1 MGRRK
6 EMTLKEDLYRRIKG
20 LQDKMLANDCDA
32 VMIVQNVDLYY
43 FSGTMQN
50 ARLYVPAE
58 GEPLLFCRKSLT
70 RAANECPWNII
81 PTNNYKY
88 IPNHIKEMGYQ
99 WPKRLGLEFDVIPV
113 ALYQSV
119 QRLFP
124 DSTLLDASGWIGDLR
139 TVKSPYEIAII
150 KAAGKKMADAFGVV
164 PELIRPGLSELAI
177 AASIEKELRDHE
189 HQGLSRMRGFNQEF
203 FYGHFLSGSN
213 GCMAS
218 FNDGVTAGMGM
229 GAFYPQGPGNRV
241 IQVGDPVYLD
251 YVGVFDGYNVDQTR
265 LYVIGVLAHRLRYA
279 FQVAL
284 EIQEMLINLVKP
296 GMMASELYDT
306 ALKIADKAG
315 LSHNFMGYGAER
327 VRFVGHGV
335 GLELDERPVI
345 APGFNIPLEAGMVIA
360 LEPKFVLPGLGIAG
374 IENTWL
380 LTPNGVEKIT
390 VLPDDIAT
398 IPLA

>member
-1 MGRRK
+1 MA
-6 EMTLKEDLYRRIKG
+6 LKEDLYRRIKG
-20 LQDKMLANDCDA
+20 LQDKMLAHDCDA
-32 VMIVQNVDLYY
+32 VLILQNVDLYY

-81 PTNNYKY
+81 PSQNYKY
-88 IPNHIKEMGYQ
+88 IPDHMKEMGY
-99 WPKRLGLEFDVIPV
+99 PSPARLGLEFDVIPV
-113 ALYQSV
+113 TLYHSV

-139 TVKSPYEIAII
+139 AIKTPYEIAII
-150 KAAGKKMADAFGVV
+150 KAAGKKMADVFKVL
-164 PELIRPGLSELAI
+164 PELIKPGLSELEI
-177 AASIEKELRDHE
+177 AARVEKELRDHE
-189 HQGLSRMRGFNQEF
+189 HMGLSRMRGFNQEF

-213 GCMAS
+213 ACMAS

-241 IQVGDPVYLD
+241 IQIGDPVYLD
-251 YVGVFDGYNVDQTR
+251 YVGVFEGYNVDQTR
-265 LYVIGVLAHRLRYA
+265 LYVVGDLAHRLKYA

-284 EIQEMLINLVKP
+284 EIQETLVNLAKP
-296 GMMASELYDT
+296 GVMASELYDT
-306 ALKIADKAG
+306 AVSIAEKAG

-345 APGFNIPLEAGMVIA
+345 APGFNTPLEAGMVIA

-380 LTPNGVEKIT
+380 LTPTGVEKIT
-390 VLPDDIAT
+390 VLPDEIGA